1 MGRKRRNSS
10 SSRSMKLALSIL
22 FLAGSSAGVPALAGI
37 GLARDM
43 NTGHSPDTLARNQ
56 KQTAIKITKEVLPK
70 IEHNFKM
77 LKLITEREHNE
88 TSQLYEYIDA
98 SIAHATR
105 AIIKTII
112 DLKTNTDES
121 IKALEENTKENLVS
135 LKTIN
140 NENNQKILET
150 TVNSNN
156 SALALSLDWL
166 SRRMDAAED
175 ILTSRVGVCGVSPK
189 RREAGVVNYDRILHH
204 TEGDKKMRLAGK
216 DLSVGDV
223 FDKTRGLFTVP
234 LGGSGEYSIS
244 VGVVM
249 KVYDWQFSWG
259 TPQNVL
265 SQYVL
270 YVGNRPLKE
279 AILASDN
286 GASENA
292 DIVQASRTISLHLT
306 EGQVVLLEKSDSRD
320 SHAPHA
326 SSDFYITFCVSLKHL
341 DKAFYLDAT
350 PEARPSSPSVE
361 LSPWTFDAPSLNTI
375 APPPAEI
382 ETISPPSRPPI
393 LDVETTIAPSHTP
406 PPCLASGFHNCD

>member
-10 SSRSMKLALSIL
+10 SSRSMNLALFIL
-22 FLAGSSAGVPALAGI
+22 FLAGSSAGAPTLAGI

-98 SIAHATR
+98 SIAHATK